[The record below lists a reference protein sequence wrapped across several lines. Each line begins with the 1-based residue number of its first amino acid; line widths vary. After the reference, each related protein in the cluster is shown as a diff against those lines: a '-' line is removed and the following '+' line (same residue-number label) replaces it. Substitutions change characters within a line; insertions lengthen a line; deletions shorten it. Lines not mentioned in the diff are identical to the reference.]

1 MYSRRVAI
9 RKKRGERGRSDSMKI
24 FRIARRLPFEI
35 ASECTKFPPWH
46 RSNYKIR
53 ATKFPLLN
61 LIRITSAPTFEKLK
75 RRVRF
80 IDRDRSL
87 PSYPTLGHATP
98 KKGSFDSL
106 GEKRE
111 RGDGRFEDLCARQRR
126 AFQRP
131 FSGRPSAARS
141 VSSRR
146 CDEHVNYYRQGS
158 LAELQWR

>member
-9 RKKRGERGRSDSMKI
+9 RKKREDA
-24 FRIARRLPFEI
+24 RIRWKFSATIAIRNCVRMYKVSPVTSIQLQNSRHRPNFPFSI
-35 ASECTKFPPWH
+35 WFASPA
-46 RSNYKIR
+46 I
-53 ATKFPLLN
+53 
-61 LIRITSAPTFEKLK
+61 SAPTFEKLK

-98 KKGSFDSL
+98 KKGSFDSSR
-106 GEKRE
+106 EKRE